1 MTYHMPIER
10 AIRAH
15 GHHDGERGLPS
26 RARQY
31 TGLQR
36 ELYER
41 GYGKGFD
48 MRYREEAAHKHHG
61 NMGLPRPRWR
71 QSGGRHDIS

>member
-1 MTYHMPIER
+1 MAYSHPRDR
-10 AIRAH
+10 AIRTQ

-31 TGLQR
+31 AGLQR

-48 MRYREEAAHKHHG
+48 MRYREDVARKQHG
-61 NMGLPRPRWR
+61 NKRVAL
-71 QSGGRHDIS
+71 

>member
-10 AIRAH
+10 AIRAK
-15 GHHDGERGLPS
+15 GHSDGERGLPS

-31 TGLQR
+31 AGLQR

-41 GYGKGFD
+41 GYGKGYD
-48 MRYREEAAHKHHG
+48 VRYRADAARKQHG
-61 NMGLPRPRWR
+61 NKRDGVAL
-71 QSGGRHDIS
+71 